1 MKFVVLAVVIACV
14 VFNVADGATANTTS
28 TPTKTRPS
36 SEEEEEEALGA
47 GDIKLY
53 SRNCCHIAIS

>member
-14 VFNVADGATANTTS
+14 VFNVADGAAANTTS
-28 TPTKTRPS
+28 TPTKSRPS

-47 GDIKLY
+47 GDLKLFAVV
-53 SRNCCHIAIS
+53 IVAISQ